1 MSVGGE
7 NRGDKDPGATR
18 PSVCNEEAERSCPK
32 TLQLDGLIRMDRQTN
47 RWVCGQR
54 PS

>member
-18 PSVCNEEAERSCPK
+18 PSVCNEEAERSCPAFALK
-32 TLQLDGLIRMDRQTN
+32 P
-47 RWVCGQR
+47 C
-54 PS
+54 S